1 MAPSDFY
8 FNESKKKMSSNCL
21 NYGYE
26 YVNSS
31 NHAEA
36 FMDMN
41 FNLLI
46 VKM

>member
-1 MAPSDFY
+1 
-8 FNESKKKMSSNCL
+8 MSFNCL
-21 NYGYE
+21 NYWYE

-36 FMDMN
+36 FMAMN